1 MVYDSYQKR
10 LDTTESTQK
19 KQNLIRVTVTEY
31 LAKMRQNAQIMRIWC
46 ICAHYRLL
54 LRNHNSDQILVF
66 CVDSVVPRRF

>member
-31 LAKMRQNAQIMRIWC
+31 LAKTRQNAQCMRIWC
-46 ICAHYRLL
+46 IFAHYRLL
-54 LRNHNSDQILVF
+54 LHNSNSDQFLVF
-66 CVDSVVPRRF
+66 CVDSVIPRRF